1 MNSNMS
7 RIRGT
12 NSKLIY
18 LLVLITLDTARP
30 ILRMARTKKMILA
43 KIRPIQFRDA
53 KRNRCKEKNSITSAL
68 NRDNTYP
75 EKTEPFYRSLIHHS
89 YTTVAEVSVHMQVSP
104 EHGFKFLYT
113 AQYNNHN
120 FLSIVQHWIF
130 AILHYKLKCRYPKWR
145 K

>member
-1 MNSNMS
+1 MNNVNRNTNHFHSLHPLNLSVTMNSNMS

-68 NRDNTYP
+68 SRDNTYP
-75 EKTEPFYRSLIHHS
+75 EKNRTVLQVTHIPLIYYHCRSN
-89 YTTVAEVSVHMQVSP
+89 SVGMRVSP

-113 AQYNNHN
+113 
-120 FLSIVQHWIF
+120 VQ
-130 AILHYKLKCRYPKWR
+130 
-145 K
+145 